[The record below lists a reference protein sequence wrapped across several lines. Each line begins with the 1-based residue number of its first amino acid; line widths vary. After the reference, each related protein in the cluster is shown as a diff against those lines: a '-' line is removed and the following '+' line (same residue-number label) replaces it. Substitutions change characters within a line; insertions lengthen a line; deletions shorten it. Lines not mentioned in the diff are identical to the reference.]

1 MLAETALARCQIFG
15 RHPYLRFMMTCNTNS
30 STSCV
35 SLTPVKLTFQ
45 TGLEMLTDVLFM
57 GNPIYEGMPKE
68 EARIEVL
75 RHVPQVSKIDGD
87 MVKPTEREAANP
99 EAV

>member
-1 MLAETALARCQIFG
+1 
-15 RHPYLRFMMTCNTNS
+15 
-30 STSCV
+30 
-35 SLTPVKLTFQ
+35 
-45 TGLEMLTDVLFM
+45 MLTDVLFM
-57 GNPIYEGMPKE
+57 GNPIYEGMSKE

-99 EAV
+99 EAA

>member
-1 MLAETALARCQIFG
+1 M
-15 RHPYLRFMMTCNTNS
+15 S
-30 STSCV
+30 
-35 SLTPVKLTFQ
+35 Q
-45 TGLEMLTDVLFM
+45 TGLEMLTDVLLM
-57 GNPIYEGMPKE
+57 GNPIYEGMSKE

-99 EAV
+99 DAGA